1 VRKIIHVVR
10 NTQVADEGGT
20 VRDKA
25 FYEYFREK
33 PEIETLALGHARIW
47 NLLRVLLCLRYK
59 KRMILLHISSMGFP
73 ILNNG
78 PIGSIAARLLLWW
91 FQILSTRNKVVLEV
105 NDLFVDQARDL
116 HLPVPIN
123 FQKIEQ
129 RIFSRKG
136 VTYAFASESMRKYAI
151 EKFGIA
157 HNETLTVINGDNPA
171 PDSNAALLPV
181 RIGSNHGLKFVY
193 SGTLNKGRQIEKM
206 LQSFEGG
213 HNQLILLG
221 KDGEWIS
228 QEYFKNSNIVY
239 LGAFDSSR
247 ANAIVASCDV
257 GLIPYPEDR
266 GYFQIAYPTKVSSY
280 LVAGIP
286 FLSTRVREV
295 ERILEGYQGIGK
307 CLPIDEWAIWIN
319 QIKHN
324 ELAEMKQKIAPIRSD
339 FTWEHILG
347 RFEETLV
354 EIAQRSGPCKG

>member
-10 NTQVADEGGT
+10 HAQVADEGGT
-20 VRDKA
+20 VRDNA
-25 FYEYFREK
+25 FYEHFRKK
-33 PEIETLALGHARIW
+33 PNVETLALGHGKIW
-47 NLLRVLLCLRYK
+47 DILRVLLCLRYK
-59 KRMILLHISSMGFP
+59 RRVILLHVSSMGFP

-78 PIGSIAARLLLWW
+78 FVGRIGARLFLWW
-91 FQILSTRNKVVLEV
+91 FRNLSSRNKIILEV

-116 HLPVPIN
+116 NLPVPIN
-123 FQKIEQ
+123 FQKIEH

-157 HNETLTVINGDNPA
+157 HSETLTVINGDHA
-171 PDSNAALLPV
+171 LPDGNAAPIPV
-181 RIGSNHGLKFVY
+181 GTASDRGLKFVY

-206 LQSFEGG
+206 LLAFRDSR
-213 HNQLILLG
+213 NKLILLG

-228 QEYFKNSNIVY
+228 QEYFENSNIVY
-239 LGAFDSSR
+239 LGAFESR
-247 ANAIVASCDV
+247 TANAIVASCDV

-295 ERILEGYQGIGK
+295 ERILEEHSGIGK
-307 CLPIDEWAIWIN
+307 CLPIDEWASWMN
-319 QIKHN
+319 QVKHD
-324 ELAEMKQKIAPIRSD
+324 ELAEMNESIAPIRSQ
-339 FTWEHILG
+339 FTWKHIIG
-347 RFEETLV
+347 RFEEKLMK
-354 EIAQRSGPCKG
+354 IAQSS